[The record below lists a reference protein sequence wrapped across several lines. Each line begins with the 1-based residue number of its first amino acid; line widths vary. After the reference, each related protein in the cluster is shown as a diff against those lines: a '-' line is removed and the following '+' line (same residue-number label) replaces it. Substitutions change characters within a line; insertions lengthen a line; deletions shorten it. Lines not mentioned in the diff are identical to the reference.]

1 MSDTSRRD
9 MNIVPYSYPSLY
21 LENAEI
27 SKVCHEIS
35 TNYGKYEGK
44 TIIMH
49 RTKDLDRNWCIYYV
63 ENRGY
68 DDYNIIEKYYDQ
80 EDCS

>member
-1 MSDTSRRD
+1 MTVLRGELATKQ
-9 MNIVPYSYPSLY
+9 SLA
-21 LENAEI
+21 LVRLF
-27 SKVCHEIS
+27 K
-35 TNYGKYEGK
+35 GMK

-68 DDYNIIEKYYDQ
+68 DDYNIIEKYYD
-80 EDCS
+80 

>member
-1 MSDTSRRD
+1 MSNIFRSD
-9 MNIVPYSYPSLY
+9 MNGVPFSYPSLE
-21 LENAEI
+21 LESAEI
-27 SKVCHEIS
+27 AKVYHEIS

-49 RTKDLDRNWCIYYV
+49 RTKDLDRDWCIYYV

-68 DDYNIIEKYYDQ
+68 GDYNIIEKYYD
-80 EDCS
+80 

>member
-1 MSDTSRRD
+1 MSNLYRRD
-9 MNIVPYSYPSLY
+9 MNGEPYSYPSLE

-27 SKVCHEIS
+27 AKVCQEIS
-35 TNYGKYEGK
+35 TNYSKYENK
-44 TIIMH
+44 KLIMH

-68 DDYNIIEKYYDQ
+68 GDYNIIEKYYD
-80 EDCS
+80 